1 MMAAILRVTALVFVL
16 CGAGAVAAQATGE
29 EAALTRLIEQWAVAR
44 NAHDAEAMRS
54 IFDLDVDQ
62 IRLSDGEVIATD
74 QDGLVRWFEAGFKR
88 DGKAS
93 TARVDS
99 TRVRVLSPGVGLVD
113 FGFTLLGTGGQ
124 TLATGHTTFVCS
136 KRDDGWRVTALRF
149 ASTAPK

>member
-1 MMAAILRVTALVFVL
+1 MMGASLRAAPLAFVL
-16 CGAGAVAAQATGE
+16 FVAHAAAQAPAD
-29 EAALTRLIEQWAVAR
+29 EAALTQLVQHWVSAR
-44 NAHDAEAMRS
+44 NAHDAEAMRAV
-54 IFDLDVDQ
+54 FDRQVDQ
-62 IRLSDGEVIATD
+62 IRLTNGEVIATD
-74 QDGLVRWFEAGFKR
+74 QDGLVRWFDAGFKR
-88 DGKAS
+88 DGNSS

-124 TLATGHTTFVCS
+124 TLATGHTTFVCT